1 VSDRNLDAVRQHRNQ
16 NLNGVDE
23 VMYMTCTDLITDRT
37 SSNQL
42 SANSSTD
49 QLCPIFDSNTDGYTV
64 PTTDIFSTTIVTDRQ
79 QLNILRVLDPDLSP
93 NLQQQKET
101 AAAAGRRKASKPLK
115 GSESTAYQRQLREQR
130 ESRQD
135 NTDFEVLSRTCR
147 LVTFIFDTGASTTIV
162 DVDLNKYLSNVSRSN
177 VSISGFH
184 GSTSVDGDKYEATE
198 MQSATGKC
206 KARQQDLRNY

>member
-1 VSDRNLDAVRQHRNQ
+1 MSDRNLDAVRQHRNQ

-64 PTTDIFSTTIVTDRQ
+64 PTTDIFSTTTVTDRQ

-93 NLQQQKET
+93 NLQQQQK
-101 AAAAGRRKASKPLK
+101 K
-115 GSESTAYQRQLREQR
+115 QLLLQVGEKHPSQ
-130 ESRQD
+130 
-135 NTDFEVLSRTCR
+135 
-147 LVTFIFDTGASTTIV
+147 
-162 DVDLNKYLSNVSRSN
+162 
-177 VSISGFH
+177 
-184 GSTSVDGDKYEATE
+184 
-198 MQSATGKC
+198 
-206 KARQQDLRNY
+206 